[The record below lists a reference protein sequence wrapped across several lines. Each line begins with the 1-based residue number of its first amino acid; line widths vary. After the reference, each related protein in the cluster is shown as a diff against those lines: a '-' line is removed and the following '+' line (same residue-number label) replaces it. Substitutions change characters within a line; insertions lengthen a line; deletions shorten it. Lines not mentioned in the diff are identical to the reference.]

1 MYMKFGYQGY
11 YKDPDP
17 RTPQT
22 PVGNQMNLAEAY
34 IPFQKYTTAFSPM
47 EALKQG
53 TLFPELVRP
62 YVKKR

>member
-1 MYMKFGYQGY
+1 MQRGYQGY
-11 YKDPDP
+11 YSTPEP
-17 RTPQT
+17 NTPQS
-22 PVGNQMNLAEAY
+22 PSGCPMNLAEAY
-34 IPFQKYTTAFSPM
+34 IPFQKYTQAFSPM